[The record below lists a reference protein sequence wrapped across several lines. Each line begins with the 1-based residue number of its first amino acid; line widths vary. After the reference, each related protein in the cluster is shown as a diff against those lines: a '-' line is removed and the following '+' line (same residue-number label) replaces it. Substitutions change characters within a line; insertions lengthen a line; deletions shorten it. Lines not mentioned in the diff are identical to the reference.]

1 MKSPSFGLVGRGRV
15 ARHLAHWFTLEG
27 LSHRQWHRECPE
39 SLEHTLEDCETIL
52 LAVSD
57 DAIETVI
64 AAPPMLTHKRTI
76 HFSGSHTIPGV
87 PGFHPLMTF
96 GPDLY
101 DIDVY
106 RSIPFVTE
114 TGGPAFPEVFPTLP
128 NPHRELDPSKKALY
142 HALCVMS
149 GNFTTLLWARAFKGF
164 EKNLGL
170 PREML
175 LPYLART
182 AANLAAAPDEAL
194 TGPLARGDR
203 GTVEA
208 NLSALGDDPWR
219 EVYRAF
225 AALFGL
231 DPQQEASS

>member
-1 MKSPSFGLVGRGRV
+1 MKSPPVGLVGRGRV

-27 LSHRQWHRECPE
+27 LPHRQWHRGKPE
-39 SLEHTLEDCETIL
+39 SPEQTLENCETVL

-57 DAIETVI
+57 DAIEAVI
-64 AAPPMLTHKRTI
+64 AAHPVLTRKLALHL
-76 HFSGSHTIPGV
+76 SGSRTIPGI

-101 DIDVY
+101 EIDVY

-114 TGGPAFPEVFPTLP
+114 AGGPAFPEVFPTLP
-128 NPHRELDPSKKALY
+128 NPHQELDPAKKALY

-149 GNFTTLLWARAFKGF
+149 GNFTTLLWAQTFKEF
-164 EKNLGL
+164 ENDLGL

-175 LPYLART
+175 LPYLSRT
-182 AANLAAAPDEAL
+182 IANLSASPDEAL
-194 TGPLARGDR
+194 TGPLARGDK

-208 NLSALGDDPWR
+208 NLKALGSDPWR
-219 EVYRAF
+219 NVYRAF
-225 AALFGL
+225 AALYDL
-231 DPQQEASS
+231 NPRQEAKS